1 MIRRSNLQW
10 TQYLSNDLD
19 TGNISTGTAL
29 HIAPF
34 LGNLEAAQM
43 LLSSGATTD
52 IVNDYG
58 RTPPHIAALNGHAE
72 VVELLLR
79 NGANTKMW
87 DHEIKTPSMLAV
99 SRGIL
104 HLSRC

>member
-1 MIRRSNLQW
+1 MDLV
-10 TQYLSNDLD
+10 LSNDLD

-29 HIAPF
+29 HIAAF

-52 IVNDYG
+52 IVNDYD
-58 RTPPHIAALNGHAE
+58 RTPLHITVLNDHTE
-72 VVELLLR
+72 MVELLLR
-79 NGANTKMW
+79 NGANTNMR
-87 DHEIKTPSMLAV
+87 DREIKTPSMLAV

-104 HLSRC
+104 HLSRR